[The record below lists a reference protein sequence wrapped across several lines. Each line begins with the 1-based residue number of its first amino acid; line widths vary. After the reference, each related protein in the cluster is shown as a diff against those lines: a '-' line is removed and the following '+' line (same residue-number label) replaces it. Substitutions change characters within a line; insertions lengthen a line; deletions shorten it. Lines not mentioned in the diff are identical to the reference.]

1 MLLSDGKTTA
11 GRDPVEVAE
20 AAGRLKVPIFTV
32 SLGTRDAT
40 VPNPGYRASPRRG
53 ARPPDARTDRG
64 DLRRPRLHGRQLE
77 DLSDI
82 YKALGSQLSTRK
94 EKREITSGFAIVGG
108 ILLVGAA
115 TASVRRAGR
124 LP

>member
-1 MLLSDGKTTA
+1 MIRSRSPRTA
-11 GRDPVEVAE
+11 R
-20 AAGRLKVPIFTV
+20 RLKVPIFTV

-40 VPNPGYRASPRRG
+40 VPSPGFGPPLAAAPDPQTLERIAETSDGRAFTADNS
-53 ARPPDARTDRG
+53 
-64 DLRRPRLHGRQLE
+64 E
-77 DLSDI
+77 ELSDI

-108 ILLVGAA
+108 ILLMGAA
-115 TASVRRAGR
+115 TASVLRAGR